1 MGIPLRHLRKYRMLV
16 FTRRANQEM
25 VGNAG
30 VKYSPPTRHHQS
42 QYPQEIKKMGKV
54 HILIVE
60 DEADI
65 QQLVSYN
72 LIRAG
77 FYVTCAD
84 SGEEA
89 LQYLRSEQFDCILLD
104 LMLPGLS
111 GLEVCTEIKKGRA
124 KEYSGIPIIMLTA
137 KGEEEDVVSGLECG
151 ADDYIT
157 KPFSPKVL
165 MARIKAVLRRSTAKK
180 EDKDGGSPVTIVAGN
195 LKINKGK
202 HEVLLDNQEI
212 QLTATEF
219 GILSLLAGKPGWV
232 FTRQQIID
240 AVRGYDF
247 LITPRAIDVQIFGLR
262 KKLGDAGLMIE
273 TVRGIGYRYKSADE
287 ENVEL

>member
-1 MGIPLRHLRKYRMLV
+1 MAKINILV
-16 FTRRANQEM
+16 
-25 VGNAG
+25 
-30 VKYSPPTRHHQS
+30 
-42 QYPQEIKKMGKV
+42 
-54 HILIVE
+54 VE

-77 FYVTCAD
+77 FHVTCAD

-89 LQYLRSEQFDCILLD
+89 LERLRTEEVHCVLLD
-104 LMLPGLS
+104 LMLPGMS
-111 GLEVCTEIKKGRA
+111 GIEVCRA
-124 KEYSGIPIIMLTA
+124 MRRGEGKDFRSIPIIMLTA
-137 KGEEEDVVSGLECG
+137 KGEEEDVVAGFEGG

-165 MARIKAVLRRSTAKK
+165 VARIKAVVKRAHADRDENEESRKTVIVVDGL
-180 EDKDGGSPVTIVAGN
+180 EIDKGR
-195 LKINKGK
+195 
-202 HEVLLDNQEI
+202 HEVSIEGQVI
-212 QLTATEF
+212 QLTTTEF
-219 GILSLLAGKPGWV
+219 SIISLLAGKPGWV

-262 KKLGDAGLMIE
+262 KKLGEYGRMIE
-273 TVRGIGYRYKSADE
+273 TVRGIGYRYRSSI
-287 ENVEL
+287 ENGD